1 MNSTPLPFRMFPL
14 LFAAL
19 TGTMAMMSYVAVIGP
34 IVRRLG
40 LPEWIAG
47 LSLTVGGVFWML
59 MARWWGRVS
68 DRHGRKRVLLIGLAV
83 FALVYAGLAAG
94 VDVALRGYAGVTAV
108 AVLLIV
114 TRSLIGAF
122 YAAVPP
128 TAAAAV
134 ADNTLPGDRSSV
146 MAKLGTA
153 NALGMVAGPAA
164 AGWLATL
171 SLGGALYAAAV
182 LPALGFLVIAFCLP
196 ADGPHAAQ
204 KAGFSAQLAPGQ
216 RPVAAMTWWDPRLRH
231 LSLTAFTAMGSVA
244 IAQVLVGFFAMDRLG
259 LSEADGARVA
269 GLSLTVVGFALIFS
283 QQFVMRL
290 KSVPPI
296 RWIWLG
302 ALIAA
307 LGFSSVTLANG
318 QTTILLGY
326 GVGAFGMGMIF
337 PTFQAMAANAV
348 DSHEQGAAAGT
359 LAAAQGLGMVVGPL
373 AGTMLYQVAPALPYL
388 FVASGL
394 LILSVGTVL
403 VRANK
408 AATASSPEI

>member
-1 MNSTPLPFRMFPL
+1 
-14 LFAAL
+14 
-19 TGTMAMMSYVAVIGP
+19 MMSYVAVIGP

-59 MARWWGRVS
+59 LARWWGRVS

-83 FALVYAGLAAG
+83 FALVYAGLAVG

-134 ADNTLPGDRSSV
+134 ADNTLPRDRPSA

-196 ADGPHAAQ
+196 ADQPLAAE
-204 KAGFSAQLAPGQ
+204 KAALRAQAAPGQ
-216 RPVAAMTWWDPRLRH
+216 RPRAGLTWWDPRLRH
-231 LSLTAFTAMGSVA
+231 LNLTAFTAMGSVA
-244 IAQVLVGFFAMDRLG
+244 IAQVLVGFFSMDRLG
-259 LSEADGARVA
+259 LSEAEGARVA

-290 KSVPPI
+290 KSVPPT

-307 LGFSSVTLANG
+307 LGFSSVTLAHV
-318 QTTILLGY
+318 QSAILLGY

-373 AGTMLYQVAPALPYL
+373 AGTVLYQMAPALPYL
-388 FVASGL
+388 FVAGGL

-403 VRANK
+403 IRANK
-408 AATASSPEI
+408 AVPASSQDV